1 MKPKLRELISTL
13 NSILKNNTALVKNDE
28 EKFGK
33 LVEEIKNS
41 YKNEEKIS
49 KEVLVELQEFR
60 SVIEKLESKIAK
72 SKLEAPFD
80 GFITDL
86 RTKAGKKTKPNFSAS
101 IWSHSGRSSRMP

>member
-49 KEVLVELQEFR
+49 KDVLVELQEFR

-72 SKLEAPFD
+72 DKKIFEDFINFLEQ
-80 GFITDL
+80 
-86 RTKAGKKTKPNFSAS
+86 KK
-101 IWSHSGRSSRMP
+101 